1 MKLFID
7 ISNITDETIIAYYKT
22 LEQNNSTRTD
32 SGIDIPLPEDNVIVD
47 YELIN
52 LKIKC
57 WTPDGSG
64 YFLAPRSSISKT
76 SYMMQNSI
84 GIIDNGYTGELKMP
98 LVFVI
103 DKDKEL
109 KKVDNIL
116 NQYKNRV
123 AYFIMG
129 YGFFAGNLPLIGLG
143 YILKELTLQNYYEIG
158 HKFKKG
164 ERYAQIVAP
173 DLKPIQVEIVDK
185 LPIATARGSGGFGS
199 TGLSVMELTSKE
211 IAEINGKVEPDR

>member
-1 MKLFID
+1 MKLYID

-32 SGIDIPLPEDNVIVD
+32 SGIDIPLPEDNVVID
-47 YELIN
+47 YELVN

-103 DKDKEL
+103 DKEIKRIDDRL
-109 KKVDNIL
+109 DY
-116 NQYKNRV
+116 YKNKF

-129 YGFFAGNLPLIGLG
+129 FGFFTGNLPLIGLG
-143 YILKELTLQNYYEIG
+143 YILKKITVIPQNYYEIG
-158 HKFKKG
+158 HKFKRG

-185 LPIATARGSGGFGS
+185 LPIATTRGSGGFGS
-199 TGLSVMELTSKE
+199 TGLNVMELTSKE
-211 IAEINGKVEPDR
+211 IAEINGKVNPNR